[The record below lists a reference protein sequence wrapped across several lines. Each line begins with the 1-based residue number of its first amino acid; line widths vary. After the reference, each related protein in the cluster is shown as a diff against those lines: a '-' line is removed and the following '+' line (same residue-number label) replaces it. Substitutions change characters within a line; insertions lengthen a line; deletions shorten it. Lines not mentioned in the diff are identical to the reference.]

1 MRWIAVMAGLLVGF
15 VVLAA
20 PPEVRAVRL
29 RVPFRAPGEMLAA
42 GDVSVKL
49 NGTAARVSR
58 LMRPGDDLLVL
69 VGLDLSGDL
78 TLIDPARET
87 LLQQLEKLPPTVRVG
102 LLRAGDELR
111 VLEEPGA
118 SREALAAA
126 LQALTVS
133 ARPGLLNS
141 LEATQQL
148 ADAIAAKAQVR
159 VATLWISDSN
169 VARYRE
175 DYTNPVVNSSDGGDM
190 SRRFPEG
197 LIQERI
203 RQLAASLNRGETP
216 VSLVHLLYQGDRLNT
231 AYQTGLNDLMR
242 ASGGSS
248 EFCRSVAEIPPA
260 VERAIEQILMQY
272 AAEVEFAAAKAKQ
285 LEVVVEAG
293 DREVHFRARRRL
305 PEAAAKRSSE

>member
-1 MRWIAVMAGLLVGF
+1 MRLISIIAGLLVSGG
-15 VVLAA
+15 LWAA
-20 PPEVRAVRL
+20 PPEVRPVRM
-29 RVPFRAPGEMLAA
+29 RVPFRAPGELLNA
-42 GDVSVKL
+42 GDVTVKL
-49 NGTAARVSR
+49 NGMAAKVSR

-69 VGLDLSGDL
+69 IGVDFSGDL

-87 LLQQLEKLPPTVRVG
+87 LLKQLETLPPTVRVG
-102 LLRAGDELR
+102 LLRSGDELR
-111 VLEEPGA
+111 VMEEPSA

-203 RQLAASLNRGETP
+203 RQLTASLNRGETP
-216 VSLVHLLYQGDRLNT
+216 VSLVHLQYQGDRLNT
-231 AYQTGLNDLMR
+231 AYQTGLNELMR
-242 ASGGSS
+242 ASGGTSD
-248 EFCRSVAEIPPA
+248 FCRSVAEIPPA
-260 VERAIEQILMQY
+260 VEKALEQILMQY
-272 AAEVEFAAAKAKQ
+272 TAEVEFPLAKAKQ
-285 LEVVVEAG
+285 LDVVVEAG
-293 DREVHFRARRRL
+293 DREVQFRARRRL